1 VAAARDGGG
10 DLPHPPKMK
19 RKHYERELL
28 ALQIELVKA
37 QYWVKEAGERVVIVF
52 EGRDAAGKGGTIK
65 RFREHMNPRG
75 ARHIALAKPTGTERG
90 EWYFQRYVRQLPTSG
105 EIALFDRSWY
115 NRAGVEQVMGFC
127 TPGEH
132 DLFLRQAPDFE
143 RWLVDDGVRLFKLWL
158 AVNRQEQRDRLE
170 ARRTDPL
177 KTWKLSPIDHV
188 SLDNWDAYTD
198 SAASMFAATH
208 TPAAPWAVVNSN
220 DKRTARIN
228 AIRHVLHALPY
239 DGKDPEVAIEADPAI
254 VAPPSQAGTR
264 RSRAP
269 TPAHP

>member
-37 QYWVKEAGERVVIVF
+37 QYWVKEAG
-52 EGRDAAGKGGTIK
+52 D
-65 RFREHMNPRG
+65 
-75 ARHIALAKPTGTERG
+75 
-90 EWYFQRYVRQLPTSG
+90 
-105 EIALFDRSWY
+105 
-115 NRAGVEQVMGFC
+115 
-127 TPGEH
+127 
-132 DLFLRQAPDFE
+132 
-143 RWLVDDGVRLFKLWL
+143 
-158 AVNRQEQRDRLE
+158 
-170 ARRTDPL
+170 
-177 KTWKLSPIDHV
+177 
-188 SLDNWDAYTD
+188 WDAYTD
-198 SAASMFAATH
+198 AAASMFAATH

-239 DGKDPEVAIEADPAI
+239 DGKDPDVAVEADPAI

-269 TPAHP
+269 APAHP